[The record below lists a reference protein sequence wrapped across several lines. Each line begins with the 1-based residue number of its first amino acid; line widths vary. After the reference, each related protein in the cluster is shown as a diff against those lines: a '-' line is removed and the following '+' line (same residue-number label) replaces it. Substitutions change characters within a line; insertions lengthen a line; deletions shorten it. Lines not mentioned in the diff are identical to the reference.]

1 MGLCPILWCSGAH
14 SSSSCWVAVDRP
26 AFPGRQAGRASLCG
40 CCAGHQCRPTL
51 PSAPALLVQ
60 PGTARAE
67 GRALG
72 LPKPPAARKCFA
84 PVRVSDAVSE
94 AAPVSVTV
102 AAQQSLA
109 QVERQILRPAYQMF
123 PVASLCFRC
132 VETRLFAVC

>member
-1 MGLCPILWCSGAH
+1 MGLCPFCGAAVLTAPRAVGWLWTDLPYLA
-14 SSSSCWVAVDRP
+14 
-26 AFPGRQAGRASLCG
+26 GRQGIALCG
-40 CCAGHQCRPTL
+40 CCAGHQCRPIL

-67 GRALG
+67 GGSLG
-72 LPKPPAARKCFA
+72 LPKPPAARQCFA
-84 PVRVSDAVSE
+84 PVRVSDAVLE
-94 AAPVSVTV
+94 AAPVSVAV

-109 QVERQILRPAYQMF
+109 QVERQVLRPAYQMF